1 MPTTPALPDV
11 PVRSTLAL
19 TRRWIA
25 LLQPPTFRTRALW
38 LAWFD
43 AEGRQSPV
51 LIPVDD
57 LPVTPEPAMF
67 EGLRLLNETVVS
79 AQLGGDGHL
88 AMALCRSGETVVSD
102 SDDEWVDA
110 LAEVFDE
117 LVGQTWSLHLAAGG
131 RVELLVEPAGG
142 LWEAPQ

>member
-1 MPTTPALPDV
+1 MTTTPALADV
-11 PVRSTLAL
+11 PVRSAFGL

-25 LLQPPTFRTRALW
+25 LLQPLAFDARSLW

-51 LIPVDD
+51 LMPVDR
-57 LPVTPEPAMF
+57 LPVTPEAAMF
-67 EGLRLLNETVVS
+67 DGLRMLNETVVQ
-79 AQLGGDGHL
+79 AQLGRDGHL
-88 AMALCRSGETVVSD
+88 AMALCRPGEAVVSD

-110 LAEVFDE
+110 LSEVFDG

-131 RVELLVEPAGG
+131 RVEPLVE
-142 LWEAPQ
+142 APDSAWGSSR

>member
-1 MPTTPALPDV
+1 MTTPASTDF
-11 PVRSTLAL
+11 PVRSPLAL
-19 TRRWIA
+19 SRRWTS
-25 LLQPPTFRTRALW
+25 LLQPLAFEARSLW

-51 LIPVDD
+51 LVPIDD
-57 LPVTPEPAMF
+57 LPATPDPSMF

-79 AQLGGDGHL
+79 AQLGDGSHL
-88 AMALCRSGETVVSD
+88 AMALCRPGEAVVSD

-110 LAEVFDE
+110 LGEVFDG

-131 RVELLVEPAGG
+131 RIEELVGPPDSAWYLARI
-142 LWEAPQ
+142 